1 MSLSLFSRPVS
12 MPAYERARARPSP
25 RLRTYVLLAIGEAAG
40 VTEFARPLG
49 TLLAATRT
57 LARAAAC
64 AIHADI
70 APAALRAVAAGSAP
84 PGFLARALAL
94 DGERLLSGLGAGGV
108 GGNPFE
114 SAA

>member
-1 MSLSLFSRPVS
+1 
-12 MPAYERARARPSP
+12 MPAYERAHARPSP

-40 VTEFARPLG
+40 GKEFARPLG
-49 TLLAATRT
+49 TLMAATRT

-70 APAALRAVAAGSAP
+70 ASADLRAVAAGSAP
-84 PGFLARALAL
+84 PGYLARALAV
-94 DGERLLSGLGAGGV
+94 DGDRLLSGLGVGRL
-108 GGNPFE
+108 GGNSFG